1 MMISNEEKQKIVEE
15 YVNAYNNFD
24 IEGMLKNLHQD
35 VVFRN
40 ISNGTVDLM
49 TIGIDEFE
57 RQAEEAKLM
66 FSNRNQ
72 KITDTEFEDDKVEVG
87 IDYKGTLAINFPN
100 GLPAGSEFQLI
111 GKSVFRFSDG
121 KIIEIEDIH

>member
-1 MMISNEEKQKIVEE
+1 MISNQEKQKIVEE

-24 IEGMLKNLHQD
+24 IEGMLKNLHEN

-40 ISNGTVDLM
+40 ISNGIVDLM

-66 FSNRNQ
+66 FSARSQ
-72 KITDTEFEDDKVEVG
+72 KITETEFEKDKVEVG
-87 IDYKGTLAINFPN
+87 IDYKGTLAIDLPN
-100 GLPAGSEFQLI
+100 GLTAGNEFQLS